1 MSQKTFCVIAGLIF
15 LIVAI
20 GHAMRLAFRWEAMM
34 GGWVVPM
41 GVSWVGVFVAGF
53 LAFEGLKLS
62 RSS

>member
-1 MSQKTFCVIAGLIF
+1 MSQKTFCLVAGLIF

-34 GGWVVPM
+34 GGWMVPVW
-41 GVSWVGVFVAGF
+41 VSWVGVIVAGY
-53 LAFEGLKLS
+53 LAFEGLKRS